1 MERHK
6 TNSTSWQ
13 KVSGW
18 YREKQGLRG
27 SYYYRS
33 LILPKTL
40 KLLDLQKGER
50 LLDLGCGQGV
60 LERAIAKDAYY
71 VGIDLARDLISYAQN
86 NSQNPKHAFYFG
98 DITKKL
104 PLSTTKLFDKMAIIL
119 TLQNLGSLE
128 GLFLNIKR
136 YLAPGGAVVMV
147 LNHPY
152 YRIPRQTAWEI
163 DEANKQQYRRINR
176 YQTYFKVPI
185 EMNPGS
191 TGTKTLTWSFHY
203 PLWQISQAINQA
215 GLAIFQIEE
224 WVSDKKSVGK
234 ASQMENFARAEIPL
248 FMALKLTQ
256 IIKP

>member
-1 MERHK
+1 VDRHK
-6 TNSTSWQ
+6 TSSTSWQ

-27 SYYYRS
+27 SYYYRN

-40 KLLDLQKGER
+40 KLLNLQKNDR

-60 LERAIAKDAYY
+60 LERAIPKEAYY
-71 VGIDLARDLISYAQN
+71 VGVDLAHDLIKYAQS
-86 NSQNPKHAFYFG
+86 NSQNPKHGFYFG

-104 PLSTTKLFDKMAIIL
+104 PLTTEKGFDKIAVIL

-136 YLAPGGAVVMV
+136 YLAPNGAVVIV

-152 YRIPRQTAWEI
+152 YRIPRQTSWEI
-163 DEANKQQYRRINR
+163 DEANKLQYRRINR
-176 YQTYFKVPI
+176 YQTFFKVPI
-185 EMNPGS
+185 EMNPG
-191 TGTKTLTWSFHY
+191 TPGVKALTWSFHY
-203 PLWQISQAINQA
+203 PLWQISEAVSQA
-215 GLAIFQIEE
+215 GLAISRIEE

-234 ASQMENFARAEIPL
+234 ASQMENFARTEIPL
-248 FMALKLTQ
+248 FMALKLALEV
-256 IIKP
+256 KP